1 MECFTKLSSIFKY
14 ILLYTSR
21 NILTQL
27 SLWQRYM
34 FYHLGANLSNFCL
47 ALTLGPAQS
56 YPLICSIGEK
66 YKTYWKVLRGH
77 QHNRQPIKLTTLAF
91 SCLSMSSTF
100 YPSFKLAPFSQQS
113 CVRSTTSCLGRRGQ
127 HSFADVGGKG
137 RGRYVGRPLIEGGL
151 QSPT

>member
-1 MECFTKLSSIFKY
+1 MFHKTVQYFLIYLTVHLKEY
-14 ILLYTSR
+14 IDAA
-21 NILTQL
+21 LTMTAL
-27 SLWQRYM
+27 HV
-34 FYHLGANLSNFCL
+34 YHLGANLSNFCL

-113 CVRSTTSCLGRRGQ
+113 CVRSTTSCLGRLGQ